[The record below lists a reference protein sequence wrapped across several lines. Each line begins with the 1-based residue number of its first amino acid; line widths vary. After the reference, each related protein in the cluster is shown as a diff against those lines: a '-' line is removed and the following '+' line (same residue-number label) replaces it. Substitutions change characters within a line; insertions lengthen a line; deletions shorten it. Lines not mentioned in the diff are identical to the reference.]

1 MYHPFFVSH
10 DCDKFSFHN
19 AWNGY
24 ISINVFMYIQIFHII
39 FCYVFYY
46 TYLKYR
52 RYYCNLYLAV
62 VQWCSSQ
69 NSKLLKNRQ
78 QWVFLKT
85 PLHIQYHIP
94 ILNWLQSKSDF
105 QVMPCSQKKKSWF
118 YLHLLE
124 SYNSNK
130 VKINAYK
137 RKNQRVTSNSLA
149 KIVMIFG
156 FLVSRAFQRYVI
168 WMISQ

>member
-1 MYHPFFVSH
+1 MYHPFLVSH
-10 DCDKFSFHN
+10 DCDKFSFRN

-24 ISINVFMYIQIFHII
+24 ISINVFLYIQIFHII

-46 TYLKYR
+46 TYLKYS
-52 RYYCNLYLAV
+52 RYHCNLYLAV

-85 PLHIQYHIP
+85 LLQIQYHIP

-105 QVMPCSQKKKSWF
+105 QVMPCSQKKESWF
-118 YLHLLE
+118 YFIFIGSEASWPVASRHLTQ
-124 SYNSNK
+124 S
-130 VKINAYK
+130 
-137 RKNQRVTSNSLA
+137 KNL
-149 KIVMIFG
+149 IIFG
-156 FLVSRAFQRYVI
+156 VI
-168 WMISQ
+168 SSMISQQYFSAANTLIPLTK